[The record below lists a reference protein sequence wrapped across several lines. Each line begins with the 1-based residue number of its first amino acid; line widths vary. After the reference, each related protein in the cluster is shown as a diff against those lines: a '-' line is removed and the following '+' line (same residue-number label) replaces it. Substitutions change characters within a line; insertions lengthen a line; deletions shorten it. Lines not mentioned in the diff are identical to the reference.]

1 MALLKERGFWLAAI
15 LALVASLMGK
25 YLSLLPGLKIVG
37 AMVIALV
44 FGMLYQLRPNVLAQA
59 RVGIGFISNKFL
71 RAGIILLGFRLNL
84 KLLAES
90 GIKTIS
96 IAIFVVVL
104 TIFLVSLF
112 AKWLKIEES
121 LSLLTA
127 CGCGICGA
135 AAVMG
140 VTPQVKAR
148 TTDSVLA
155 VAVVA
160 ILGTVFTLIE
170 VSLRAPLGLTDV
182 QFGVMTGASLHEI
195 AHAVAAAGA
204 GGDVS
209 LEVGLITKLSRVLLL
224 APVSLIVGI
233 YYQRRHLS
241 ADDEKAKLPIPWFMA
256 GFLLTSAL
264 GTYLEIPQVIT
275 SNLVS
280 LAYILLGM
288 AMAALGMNVSFSV
301 IVKRGGKIFL
311 AATLASTI
319 LAVVSYFIAIL
330 FF

>member
-1 MALLKERGFWLAAI
+1 MALLKERGFWLAAV

-44 FGMLYQLRPNVLAQA
+44 FGMLYQVRPNVLAQA
-59 RVGIGFISNKFL
+59 RIGIGFISNKFL

>member
-44 FGMLYQLRPNVLAQA
+44 FGMLYQVRPNVLAQA
-59 RVGIGFISNKFL
+59 RIGIGFISNKFL

-233 YYQRRHLS
+233 YYQHRHLS

>member
-44 FGMLYQLRPNVLAQA
+44 FGMLYQVRPNVLAQA

>member
-1 MALLKERGFWLAAI
+1 MAIFKERSFYLAVV
-15 LALVASLMGK
+15 LALSASLLGK
-25 YLSLLPGLKIVG
+25 YLSLLPGLRIVG
-37 AMVIALV
+37 AMVIALI
-44 FGMLYQLRPNVLAQA
+44 FGMLFQLVPQVLNQA
-59 RVGIGFISNKFL
+59 RGGIGFISNKFL

-84 KLLAES
+84 KALADS
-90 GIKTIS
+90 GVKTIG
-96 IAIFVVVL
+96 IALFVVIL
-104 TIFLVSLF
+104 TIALVSLF
-112 AKWLKIEES
+112 SRWLKVEES
-121 LSLLTA
+121 LMLLTA

-140 VTPQVKAR
+140 VSPQVKAK

-170 VSLRAPLGLTDV
+170 VTLRAPLGLTPE
-182 QFGVMTGASLHEI
+182 QYGVMTGASLHEI
-195 AHAVAAAGA
+195 AHAIVAAGA
-204 GGDVS
+204 GGDVA

-241 ADDEKAKLPIPWFMA
+241 ADEKKAKLPIPWFMA
-256 GFLLTSAL
+256 GFLATSAMGSFL
-264 GTYLEIPQVIT
+264 TIPKVIT

-288 AMAALGMNVSFSV
+288 AMAALGMNVSFGV
-301 IVKRGGKIFL
+301 IIKRGGKIFL
-311 AATLASTI
+311 AATMASAI
-319 LAVVSYFIAIL
+319 LMVVSYCIAIL

>member
-44 FGMLYQLRPNVLAQA
+44 FGMLYQVRPNVLAQA
-59 RVGIGFISNKFL
+59 RIGIGFISNKFL

>member
-1 MALLKERGFWLAAI
+1 MTLLKERGFWLAAI

-44 FGMLYQLRPNVLAQA
+44 FGMLYQVRPNVLAQA
-59 RVGIGFISNKFL
+59 RIGIGFISNKFL

>member
-44 FGMLYQLRPNVLAQA
+44 FGMLYQVRPNVLAQA
-59 RVGIGFISNKFL
+59 RIGIGFISNKFL

-112 AKWLKIEES
+112 SKWLKIEES